1 MKEVT
6 GHVFNQSEEMIT
18 GGGNSGALTGAS
30 NSPKKEEAQ
39 MKTYFYI
46 EQKVSRL
53 LVTFNFNH
61 KKRLDSFLGDI
72 LLLKISYLLTYV
84 RI

>member
-1 MKEVT
+1 MLS
-6 GHVFNQSEEMIT
+6 QSEEMIT

-30 NSPKKEEAQ
+30 NSPKMEEAQ

-46 EQKVSRL
+46 EQKVSKL